1 MNKLDFMNEIGALA
15 DKFAFL
21 LKHYT
26 ESHDGY
32 DGKTEDDKP
41 IIIGQISASI
51 QNGELAT
58 ISVDI
63 GSVDS
68 EHRITI
74 DRHPDSENPKYND
87 WRMKDK

>member
-15 DKFAFL
+15 DKFALL

-41 IIIGQISASI
+41 IIVGQISVSI

-58 ISVDI
+58 IGAGI

-68 EHRITI
+68 NHRIRI
-74 DRHPDSENPKYND
+74 NRYPNSND
-87 WRMKDK
+87 VEWRVEDK

>member
-41 IIIGQISASI
+41 IIVGSISVSI

-58 ISVDI
+58 IGADI

-68 EHRITI
+68 NHRIRI
-74 DRHPDSENPKYND
+74 NKHPNSND
-87 WRMKDK
+87 VEWRIEDK

>member
-32 DGKTEDDKP
+32 DGKTDADKP
-41 IIIGQISASI
+41 ITVGQINASI
-51 QNGELAT
+51 QNGVLAT

-68 EHRITI
+68 NRRIRI
-74 DRHPDSENPKYND
+74 NKHPNSND
-87 WRMKDK
+87 VEWRIEDK

>member
-21 LKHYT
+21 LEHYT

-41 IIIGQISASI
+41 IIVGQI
-51 QNGELAT
+51 GELAT
-58 ISVDI
+58 IGAGI

-68 EHRITI
+68 NHRIRI
-74 DRHPDSENPKYND
+74 NRYPNSND
-87 WRMKDK
+87 AEWRIEDK

>member
-41 IIIGQISASI
+41 IIVGQISVSI

-58 ISVDI
+58 IGADI

-68 EHRITI
+68 NHRIRI
-74 DRHPDSENPKYND
+74 NRYPSPDDAE
-87 WRMKDK
+87 WRVEDK

>member
-1 MNKLDFMNEIGALA
+1 MNKLDFMNEIGALT

-32 DGKTEDDKP
+32 DGKTEDDEP
-41 IIIGQISASI
+41 IIVGSISVSI

-58 ISVDI
+58 IGADI

-68 EHRITI
+68 NRRIRINRYPNSDDT
-74 DRHPDSENPKYND
+74 E
-87 WRMKDK
+87 WRIGDK